1 MKELGG
7 DQDMGMEGTNP
18 IMEEMK
24 VTFMKDLK
32 KANYRTDYMKPLD
45 LKDFMINM
53 VLILALDIEKD
64 KADIETV

>member
-1 MKELGG
+1 
-7 DQDMGMEGTNP
+7 
-18 IMEEMK
+18 
-24 VTFMKDLK
+24 
-32 KANYRTDYMKPLD
+32 MKPLD